1 MATVTKSAA
10 TSNSLSNSTDFS
22 ILAQEIE
29 WHLEEGYLY
38 PSHGLKNTL
47 EDLKKRAN
55 GQVPGIDR
63 DVAKSELH
71 DQEIVIAMAEL
82 IESFPSIL
90 RRAFVGDQLK
100 QDVKYT
106 EGQVDEALFT
116 LQNVLHN
123 DIPREVTVEIQGD
136 VVPVSVTLED
146 RQVEL
151 KLVSYSDGEATY
163 AVR

>member
-1 MATVTKSAA
+1 MITVPKSAA

-38 PSHGLKNTL
+38 PSQGLKNTL
-47 EDLKKRAN
+47 EDLKRRAA
-55 GQVPGIDR
+55 GQVPGVDR
-63 DVAKSELH
+63 EVAKSELH
-71 DQEIVIAMAEL
+71 DQEIVSDMAEL

-90 RRAFVGDQLK
+90 RRAHVANQLK

-106 EGQVDEALFT
+106 EGQIDEALFT

-123 DIPREVTVEIQGD
+123 DIPSEVTIDIQGD

-151 KLVSYSDGEATY
+151 KLVSYADGEATY

>member
-1 MATVTKSAA
+1 MATVTKS
-10 TSNSLSNSTDFS
+10 TPLSNANSFRQ
-22 ILAQEIE
+22 LAQEIE

-38 PSHGLKNTL
+38 PSQGLKNTL
-47 EDLKKRAN
+47 EDLKKRVQQAR
-55 GQVPGIDR
+55 PGKDQN
-63 DVAKSELH
+63 VAKSELD

-106 EGQVDEALFT
+106 EGQIDEALFT
-116 LQNVLHN
+116 LQNVLHD

-151 KLVSYSDGEATY
+151 DLVSYADGEATY

>member
-1 MATVTKSAA
+1 MATVTKS
-10 TSNSLSNSTDFS
+10 TPLSNANSFCQ
-22 ILAQEIE
+22 LAQEIE

-38 PSHGLKNTL
+38 PSQGLKNTL
-47 EDLKKRAN
+47 EDLKKRVQQAR
-55 GQVPGIDR
+55 PGKDQNI
-63 DVAKSELH
+63 AKSELD
-71 DQEIVIAMAEL
+71 DQEVVIAMAEL

-106 EGQVDEALFT
+106 EGQIDEALFT
-116 LQNVLHN
+116 LQNVLHD

-151 KLVSYSDGEATY
+151 DLVSYADGEATY